1 MTVLTKA
8 QRAALKRV
16 FDRQALVLR
25 WNGKTYSADRWANY
39 SPEHAPMTYRQFRK
53 LAVASFDCVMV
64 PWCGM
69 WLGIEKDG
77 YTHS

>member
-1 MTVLTKA
+1 MPTLTKA

-16 FDRQALVLR
+16 YDRAPLFER
-25 WNGKTYSADRWANY
+25 WEWDLPGYVSEPH
-39 SPEHAPMTYRQFRK
+39 SQGQQPVTYRQFRK
-53 LAVASFDCVMV
+53 LVQSGYDCVML